1 MEFLSENI
9 EKDGFAVIENLFT
22 SQECEEMIKEI
33 RQVIQTTN
41 NATKRVIFKATA
53 ENDAPQAKEK
63 YFLDSAHKISFF
75 FEEGSVDEDGKLAVA
90 EEYLALNKIGH
101 ALHALNG
108 VFGKYTFD
116 ERIKNI
122 CRSLDLVDPKV
133 CQSMFIFKNPRIGGE
148 VTPHQDASY
157 LHTSPQSLYG
167 IWIALEDATI
177 ENGCLWFHKGSH
189 KGPLF
194 KRLIRNPDKS
204 SDILTIYTGE
214 NIEFNEENYVPV
226 SVNKGSC
233 VVIHGKVLHFSKPN
247 TSPISRN
254 IYTFHVYDDH
264 QTTFSEENWTQPTEK
279 TPYMSVFNK
288 N

>member
-148 VTPHQDASY
+148 
-157 LHTSPQSLYG
+157 
-167 IWIALEDATI
+167 
-177 ENGCLWFHKGSH
+177 
-189 KGPLF
+189 
-194 KRLIRNPDKS
+194 
-204 SDILTIYTGE
+204 
-214 NIEFNEENYVPV
+214 
-226 SVNKGSC
+226 GSC